1 MKRSFLGFTPVRISG
16 KYDYDFVVPD
26 FKPVEQILD
35 VGADILP
42 NTLNLAS
49 DPRSKVL
56 YEKLNVEVSSSP
68 SLIDI
73 SEVSDSEL
81 CQAVDKYFEL
91 Q

>member
-1 MKRSFLGFTPVRISG
+1 MKRSFLGCPPVRISG
-16 KYDYDFVVPD
+16 KFNYDYVVPD
-26 FKPVEQILD
+26 FKPVEQVLD
-35 VGADILP
+35 VGEDILP

-56 YEKLNVEVSSSP
+56 YEKLNIELPSSP
-68 SLIDI
+68 SLIDT